1 MPIGMFGH
9 GETVT
14 LRRRAPAVDSGGDR
28 IYDDYGAI
36 VYTDTTQQIVAV
48 ATYPESA
55 TEVGQ
60 GNERTNTVYV
70 MVIPDGIAV
79 DAKDYVT
86 WRGKNYEVQGEAE
99 RHSSPMTGTAH
110 QMFRV
115 ARVEG

>member
-1 MPIGMFGH
+1 MPIGVFGH

-14 LRRRAPAVDSGGDR
+14 LHRRNPAVDSGGDR
-28 IYDDYGAI
+28 IYDDYG
-36 VYTDTTQQIVAV
+36 VLTYTTTGQQILAV

-55 TEVGQ
+55 SEVGQ
-60 GNERTNTVYV
+60 GNVRTNTVYV
-70 MVIPDGIAV
+70 MIIPDGIAV
-79 DAKDYVT
+79 DAHDYVT

-99 RHSSPMTGTAH
+99 RHCSPMTGTAH